1 MVAHKFLSSSR
12 THLLMYKL
20 QLYIPNDPQS
30 IQLRNTTTTTE
41 CHDYTLTRTRVLRG
55 LYRPSQ
61 TVVTSGTDEL
71 GVVLHAWPHT
81 VVPCNNAIRQLHP
94 ETMQAHGI
102 NLQQLEE
109 KSNL

>member
-1 MVAHKFLSSSR
+1 MVAHTILSPSR

-20 QLYIPNDPQS
+20 QLYIPNDLQS
-30 IQLRNTTTTTE
+30 TKLGNTTTE

-61 TVVTSGTDEL
+61 TVVTSRTDEL

-81 VVPCNNAIRQLHP
+81 VVPCNNAIRQLYP

-102 NLQQLEE
+102 NPQQLEE